1 MTNKP
6 GEIMNNEIINHY
18 DNAKPGKAEAELQA
32 RAFDYIID
40 VDRRVAHAAKL
51 QALHGLSDS
60 EAGIMLESAA
70 NGISVNNLIRGN
82 GYTGRLKRCCCG
94 LRG

>member
-1 MTNKP
+1 M
-6 GEIMNNEIINHY
+6 NEIINHY
-18 DNAKPGKAEAELQA
+18 DNAKPGKIEAELQA
-32 RAFDYIID
+32 SAFDYIID
-40 VDRRVAHAAKL
+40 VERRVAKL
-51 QALHGLSDS
+51 RSLHGLSDS